1 MSREKYNFFME
12 FYQRLQMLAKEEGL
26 SLNELEEELGY
37 SKNTLYHYKS
47 KQPTAQKLIEIAGY
61 FDVSIDF
68 LLGKSNHRTIS
79 RDLEDNKKIIE
90 RLKKGKNVFELD
102 EAIADWFYYLKN
114 EDRAK
119 VLEYM
124 NELILKDLPRIEAM
138 YSLDGGKKLRKK
150 ELENLKKIKPKKRQH
165 MHCLIERNSISD
177 LAIEKDFYDV
187 KESVGM

>member
-47 KQPTAQKLIEIAGY
+47 KQPTAQKLIEISGY

-68 LLGKSNHRTIS
+68 LLGKTEHRTIG
-79 RDLEDNKKIIE
+79 RDLEDNKRIIE
-90 RLKKGKNVFELD
+90 RLKSGKSVFGID
-102 EAIADWFYYLKN
+102 EAVIDWIYYLTN

-124 NELILKDLPRIEAM
+124 HELILKDLPRIEKM
-138 YSLDGGKKLRKK
+138 YSLDGSKEIRKK
-150 ELENLKKIKPKKRQH
+150 ELNKMKKQVSKKR
-165 MHCLIERNSISD
+165 
-177 LAIEKDFYDV
+177 
-187 KESVGM
+187 

>member
-79 RDLEDNKKIIE
+79 RDLEDNKKIID

-102 EAIADWFYYLKN
+102 EAIADWFYYLRN

-124 NELILKDLPRIEAM
+124 NELILKDLPRIEEM

-150 ELENLKKIKPKKRQH
+150 ELDSLKKAKPKKR
-165 MHCLIERNSISD
+165 
-177 LAIEKDFYDV
+177 
-187 KESVGM
+187 

>member
-1 MSREKYNFFME
+1 ME

-90 RLKKGKNVFELD
+90 RLKNGKNVFELD
-102 EAIADWFYYLKN
+102 EAISDWFYYLKN

-124 NELILKDLPRIEAM
+124 N
-138 YSLDGGKKLRKK
+138 
-150 ELENLKKIKPKKRQH
+150 
-165 MHCLIERNSISD
+165 
-177 LAIEKDFYDV
+177 
-187 KESVGM
+187 